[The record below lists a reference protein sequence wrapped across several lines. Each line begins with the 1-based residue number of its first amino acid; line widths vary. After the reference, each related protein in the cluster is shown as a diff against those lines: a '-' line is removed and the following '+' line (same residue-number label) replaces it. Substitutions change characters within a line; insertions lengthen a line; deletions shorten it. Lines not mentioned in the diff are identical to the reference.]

1 GTTMEQYLIDTRSK
15 SQEVIAQAKKDIAE
29 RGPENAPAVALE
41 GYNQLDKL
49 YTDVK
54 KKYEALVNL
63 SYMWVNEGLFAAGFY
78 HGDIHKGN
86 IMTQAGWKE
95 GNPENSPVTLIDFG
109 NASSLNKKERA
120 DVVKV
125 VAGSA
130 TKDAKLYIE
139 GFKGLLSQNGLRT
152 FESKKDEILNKLSV
166 IFEKGTL
173 RDTAARMQAAIKIL
187 QEDYSIEVPAAIHN
201 FMESQRRLQNA
212 LDDTLSV
219 MNDIAAQKKELIAEY
234 QNGYEDEEVKN
245 SIAER
250 NARADSYKPKNL
262 MNAITDV
269 VKQNLY
275 AAMKSIG
282 GATKAMQC
290 YDKIKNDADFLVEQ
304 QAPNG
309 GHILAV

>member
-41 GYNQLDKL
+41 GYNQLDRL

-95 GNPENSPVTLIDFG
+95 GNPENSGITLIDFG
-109 NASSLNKKERA
+109 NASNLNKKERA

-130 TKDAKLYIE
+130 TKDAKLYLE
-139 GFKGLLSQNGLRT
+139 GFKGLLSQDGLRT
-152 FESKKDEILNKLSV
+152 FESRKDEILNKLSV

-219 MNDIAAQKKELIAEY
+219 MNDIAAQKKELVAAYKDGLKE
-234 QNGYEDEEVKN
+234 G
-245 SIAER
+245 IAER

-282 GATKAMQC
+282 GAKKAMEC
-290 YDKIKNDADFLVEQ
+290 YDKIRSDADFQVEQ
-304 QAPNG
+304 QAPHG
-309 GHILAV
+309 GNVLAV